1 MKKTL
6 PGFMSEVLAC
16 LKGSGYFGICYKN
29 DDLFVVRRGIT
40 SFSKGQE
47 TF

>member
-6 PGFMSEVLAC
+6 PGFMSEVLAR

-29 DDLFVVRRGIT
+29 DDLFVVT

>member
-6 PGFMSEVLAC
+6 PGFTSELLAR

-29 DDLFVVRRGIT
+29 DGLFVVRRDIT